1 MAGEKAKFALT
12 DFFNNLF
19 NNFGKIVF
27 TNLLFAVPLA
37 VLVTAFYFLDSALKL
52 NGYFILML
60 SIIPLSP
67 FFAGVTLVT
76 SRLARGKENV
86 DVFKTFIE
94 GIKNNWKRF
103 LIHGVITYFAVIFSY
118 FSIRL
123 YSALISQPNA
133 DSFFLVM
140 IYVCLIISIII
151 AVAFLFIFFYVPS
164 MTVTFDLSLKNIYKN
179 SALMSFGELKHNIIA
194 TFGLFVIV
202 LFCATILIFV
212 GNTDSSI
219 ALIITTAI
227 LMFVLVPALA
237 SYVINASVYPGMYNL
252 MTEKEKR
259 SKKIDKKMDN
269 RRKGQFIDEED
280 EENNI
285 AEEFLDLDVEENK
298 DGDEYIFYN
307 GKMVKRSVI
316 IKMKK
321 EREKAEGQS
330 DEHAEKR
337 PKITISLWLFIAIIA
352 FLVLLII
359 GITFYSVQRELNSD
373 NKNNNTTIAATEQT
387 TAAETT
393 QAVTEETTEKS
404 IQKTTEESTENEEA
418 AVEPTTQAIVVSG
431 AESAD
436 KNLNFDAEMYP
447 YKAFDNVGKRDAS
460 VKEVFG
466 SVYGGEGITF
476 DKNGLFSD
484 NITQSEYNY
493 GAYTVTDGVI
503 NMTYSNDKNKSAEII
518 SYKGNV
524 PSEIKIDYVGYDVY
538 FKIGSAN

>member
-1 MAGEKAKFALT
+1 MAGKKAKFALT

-140 IYVCLIISIII
+140 LYVCLIISIII

-227 LMFVLVPALA
+227 LM
-237 SYVINASVYPGMYNL
+237 
-252 MTEKEKR
+252 TEKEKR

-321 EREKAEGQS
+321 EREKAEGKS
-330 DEHAEKR
+330 DE
-337 PKITISLWLFIAIIA
+337 S
-352 FLVLLII
+352 
-359 GITFYSVQRELNSD
+359 
-373 NKNNNTTIAATEQT
+373 
-387 TAAETT
+387 
-393 QAVTEETTEKS
+393 
-404 IQKTTEESTENEEA
+404 KT
-418 AVEPTTQAIVVSG
+418 
-431 AESAD
+431 
-436 KNLNFDAEMYP
+436 
-447 YKAFDNVGKRDAS
+447 R
-460 VKEVFG
+460 
-466 SVYGGEGITF
+466 
-476 DKNGLFSD
+476 
-484 NITQSEYNY
+484 
-493 GAYTVTDGVI
+493 
-503 NMTYSNDKNKSAEII
+503 
-518 SYKGNV
+518 
-524 PSEIKIDYVGYDVY
+524 
-538 FKIGSAN
+538 

>member
-1 MAGEKAKFALT
+1 MAGKKAKFALT

-140 IYVCLIISIII
+140 LYVCLIISIII

-194 TFGLFVIV
+194 TFGLFIIV

-219 ALIITTAI
+219 ALIIATAI

-259 SKKIDKKMDN
+259 SETIKQKMDN

-321 EREKAEGQS
+321 EREKAEGKS
-330 DEHAEKR
+330 DE
-337 PKITISLWLFIAIIA
+337 S
-352 FLVLLII
+352 
-359 GITFYSVQRELNSD
+359 
-373 NKNNNTTIAATEQT
+373 
-387 TAAETT
+387 
-393 QAVTEETTEKS
+393 
-404 IQKTTEESTENEEA
+404 KTC
-418 AVEPTTQAIVVSG
+418 
-431 AESAD
+431 
-436 KNLNFDAEMYP
+436 
-447 YKAFDNVGKRDAS
+447 
-460 VKEVFG
+460 
-466 SVYGGEGITF
+466 
-476 DKNGLFSD
+476 
-484 NITQSEYNY
+484 
-493 GAYTVTDGVI
+493 
-503 NMTYSNDKNKSAEII
+503 
-518 SYKGNV
+518 
-524 PSEIKIDYVGYDVY
+524 
-538 FKIGSAN
+538 

>member
-1 MAGEKAKFALT
+1 MAGKKAKFALT

-140 IYVCLIISIII
+140 LYVCLIISIII

-194 TFGLFVIV
+194 TSEDEQTPKSLVDLDDEDTPKGNIDAKDKTSKTPIAAGIGIIV
-202 LFCATILIFV
+202 VAV
-212 GNTDSSI
+212 
-219 ALIITTAI
+219 A
-227 LMFVLVPALA
+227 ALA
-237 SYVINASVYPGMYNL
+237 GLIVFL
-252 MTEKEKR
+252 KKR
-259 SKKIDKKMDN
+259 AK
-269 RRKGQFIDEED
+269 
-280 EENNI
+280 
-285 AEEFLDLDVEENK
+285 
-298 DGDEYIFYN
+298 
-307 GKMVKRSVI
+307 
-316 IKMKK
+316 
-321 EREKAEGQS
+321 
-330 DEHAEKR
+330 
-337 PKITISLWLFIAIIA
+337 
-352 FLVLLII
+352 
-359 GITFYSVQRELNSD
+359 
-373 NKNNNTTIAATEQT
+373 
-387 TAAETT
+387 
-393 QAVTEETTEKS
+393 
-404 IQKTTEESTENEEA
+404 
-418 AVEPTTQAIVVSG
+418 
-431 AESAD
+431 
-436 KNLNFDAEMYP
+436 
-447 YKAFDNVGKRDAS
+447 
-460 VKEVFG
+460 
-466 SVYGGEGITF
+466 
-476 DKNGLFSD
+476 
-484 NITQSEYNY
+484 
-493 GAYTVTDGVI
+493 
-503 NMTYSNDKNKSAEII
+503 
-518 SYKGNV
+518 
-524 PSEIKIDYVGYDVY
+524 
-538 FKIGSAN
+538 